1 VASMSVTSVLYL
13 KDEVPIA
20 TGGAADSVIKFWDT
34 RNVNARITQA
44 FNPDAGHI
52 LSGSSDGSAD
62 VWQVDK
68 PQAEPLKLD
77 GNKGELTVVVD

>member
-62 VWQVDK
+62 ADK

-77 GNKGELTVVVD
+77 GNEGELTVVVVD